1 MKIPAYVINLKN
13 SHLRRE
19 YMEKLLSAY
28 PSIDVNF
35 IEAVD
40 GRIMSKDSLSEVFD
54 FDSCIKT
61 RLR

>member
-1 MKIPAYVINLKN
+1 
-13 SHLRRE
+13 
-19 YMEKLLSAY
+19 MEKLLSAY